1 MHKRSCPMHSG
12 THTQPTR
19 EKTCNL
25 EVQQYM
31 YVYLLYYQAHLQ
43 EVLSKYLQCV
53 YCAQLLAWPA
63 WEPSV
68 LSPSTNALS
77 PPSGY
82 LWLYMWSY
90 ELKRQN
96 QSGCMHALIHIQA
109 TVPAHNL
116 ARRDT
121 YRRAH
126 WGHRYVIRCL
136 VAGRRKSDPSN
147 RPQLDQYARLSYTQL
162 EELYSAV
169 QKDTVSSPGGTTG
182 CSIALTI
189 PGDFPAAVRGL
200 GLGGSSF
207 FTLQR
212 RLRWKFLKQLI
223 RDMTIAP
230 WIKPRTGGDT
240 SILVRNSC
248 REIMRKKLCHIMQCK

>member
-31 YVYLLYYQAHLQ
+31 HVYLIYHQARLLQ

-109 TVPAHNL
+109 AVPAHNL

-126 WGHRYVIRCL
+126 WGHRYVMSCCWKAKVRSTKSTTTWPIRE
-136 VAGRRKSDPSN
+136 AF
-147 RPQLDQYARLSYTQL
+147 
-162 EELYSAV
+162 LYSAW
-169 QKDTVSSPGGTTG
+169 
-182 CSIALTI
+182 
-189 PGDFPAAVRGL
+189 R
-200 GLGGSSF
+200 
-207 FTLQR
+207 TLQCCPKGHGIFTWWHNRLLHCTNHTR
-212 RLRWKFLKQLI
+212 RFPSSC
-223 RDMTIAP
+223 A
-230 WIKPRTGGDT
+230 WIRTGRLFLLHSTASFAVEVFEAIDK
-240 SILVRNSC
+240 RHDNSSLDKTKN
-248 REIMRKKLCHIMQCK
+248 RGWYQYSS